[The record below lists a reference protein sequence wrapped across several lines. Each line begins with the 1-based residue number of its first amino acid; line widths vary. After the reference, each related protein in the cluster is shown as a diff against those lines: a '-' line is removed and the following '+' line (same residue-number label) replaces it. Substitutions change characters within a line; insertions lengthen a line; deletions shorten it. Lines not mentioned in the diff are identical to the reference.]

1 MVAVVAGC
9 STQAIAGP
17 LKTLVD
23 LRWVHVAL
31 DDVQDRDVD
40 LAKGYSRDIKTS
52 HLCESA
58 GLTNEITVKSFKLPT
73 RAR

>member
-1 MVAVVAGC
+1 MVVVVVAVVAGC
-9 STQAIAGP
+9 STQAIEGP

-40 LAKGYSRDIKTS
+40 LANGYAQDVKTS

-58 GLTNEITVKSFKLPT
+58 V
-73 RAR
+73 ARSNK